1 MSELGA
7 VLDAVRAAPAATS
20 LDLLARRLKMSR
32 DDLDAALG
40 YWVHLGELVVEEL
53 PNCAST
59 GCGGCPLSTGRG
71 CGQAL
76 GDALDGPRRRA
87 EPLVIVRPAR

>member
-7 VLDAVRAAPAATS
+7 VLDAVRTAPAAIS
-20 LDLLARRLKMSR
+20 LDLLARRLGMRR

-59 GCGGCPLSTGRG
+59 GCGGCPLSTGNG
-71 CGQAL
+71 CGQST
-76 GDALDGPRRRA
+76 GDTVDGPLRRV